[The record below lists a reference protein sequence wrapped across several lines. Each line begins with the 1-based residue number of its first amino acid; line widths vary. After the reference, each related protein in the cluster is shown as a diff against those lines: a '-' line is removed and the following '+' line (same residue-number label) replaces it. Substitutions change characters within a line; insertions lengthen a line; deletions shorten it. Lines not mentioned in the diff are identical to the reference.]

1 MKTALVLMAA
11 GLGSRYGGD
20 KQITGFGP
28 NNEILMDYAVFD
40 GIRAGF
46 NRFIFVIRPELE
58 GLLSTLLGS
67 KLKGLTGTDGE
78 SIEIRTVYQDNA
90 TLPDWFSMP
99 PERTKP
105 LGTVHAVLAA
115 QKEAEM
121 PFGVINADDY
131 YSFEAL
137 KDLHDGLLQLP
148 ERGGGMMIA
157 YRLKNTLSNTGA
169 VTRGVCTAADGFLSD
184 IRETYSIRRF
194 PDGTIKSEESG
205 AVLDPD
211 CPVSM
216 NVWGFAPAIFEDME
230 RYFHA
235 FLRSLTPED
244 LKKECILP
252 NMVGEFLQKKELTV
266 SVKETHS
273 PWFGVT
279 FREDTPEV
287 RQKLKA
293 MHDAGQ
299 YPPVLWGTKE

>member
-28 NNEILMDYAVFD
+28 NNEILMDYAVYD

-58 GLLSTLLGS
+58 GLLSTLLGG
-67 KLKGLTGTDGE
+67 KLNGLTGTNGE
-78 SIEIRTVYQDNA
+78 PIEVRTVYQDGS
-90 TLPDWFSMP
+90 TLPGWFSLP

-105 LGTVHAVLAA
+105 LGTLHAVLAA
-115 QKEAEM
+115 QKEADM

-137 KDLHDGLLQLP
+137 KDLHDGLLALP
-148 ERGGGMMIA
+148 EQDGGLMIA
-157 YRLKNTLSNTGA
+157 YRLKNTLSASGA
-169 VTRGVCTAADGFLSD
+169 VTRGVCSIENEYLAD
-184 IRETYSIRRF
+184 IRETYRIRQF
-194 PDGTIKSEESG
+194 PDGTVKSEESG
-205 AVLDPD
+205 DILDPD

-216 NVWGFAPAIFEDME
+216 NVWGFSPAIFEDME
-230 RYFHA
+230 RYFYD
-235 FLRSLTPED
+235 FLRSLTTED

-252 NMVGEFLQKKELTV
+252 NMVGAFLQAGQLSV

-279 FREDTPEV
+279 FREDAPEV

-293 MHDAGQ
+293 MHDAGK
-299 YPPVLWGTKE
+299 YPPVLWNTKE